1 MAVRTEFP
9 EHTIHGLQM
18 VGEIIDVGAAAAKA
32 MPPGRRYRY
41 KRKLVYLL
49 DDDQRVDGEA
59 TGMTKPKLE
68 AEILARL
75 RHIGRRCMFAK
86 QYVGHDDG
94 QLKWYTITR
103 MTIKVGKPM
112 QEVVCD
118 GCNKDYTN
126 SSQSGGIQFE
136 TKAFGPCCQ
145 ESVERS
151 AEQYKEEHFIKARCP
166 EGKSFADWVREDL
179 R

>member
-1 MAVRTEFP
+1 MRTVTPAEVKLTP
-9 EHTIHGLQM
+9 
-18 VGEIIDVGAAAAKA
+18 VGESVLYQNEFG
-32 MPPGRRYRY
+32 
-41 KRKLVYLL
+41 
-49 DDDQRVDGEA
+49 
-59 TGMTKPKLE
+59 
-68 AEILARL
+68 
-75 RHIGRRCMFAK
+75 

-118 GCNKDYTN
+118 GCNKDFTE
-126 SSQSGGIQFE
+126 SMESGGIQFE

-151 AEQYKEEHFIKARCP
+151 AEKYKETHFIKARCP